1 MVKILDTINSPKDL
15 KKLSVE
21 ELTALSS
28 ELREKIIEV
37 TSQAGGHLASSLG
50 TVELTISLHY
60 VFDTPKD
67 VILWDVGH
75 QAYSH
80 KLLTGRRARFKT
92 LRQLGGIS
100 GFPNKNESEYDAF
113 TVGHSGT
120 SISSA
125 LGLACARDL
134 KGSDE
139 KIIAVIGDASLG
151 SGMAFEALNHSGH
164 LKKNLIVVLND
175 NELSISPSI
184 GALSKYLN
192 KIVTNPVFNKI
203 RTDAQNLVKRIP
215 RFGFRAY
222 RAARKLEEGL
232 KNLISQGMLFE
243 ELGLTYFGPIDGHN
257 IALLIET
264 LKNISNIKGP
274 VLLHV
279 LTKKGKG
286 YKFAEEHP
294 TKFHG
299 IAPFEIKT
307 GRKTSGT
314 EEESFTETFG
324 KKVVELAEKDKK
336 IVAITAAMPDGTG
349 LLNFASRFPDRFFD
363 VGIAEQHAVTFSA
376 ALAKAGLKPVVAIYS
391 TFLQRSYDQI
401 VHDICLQDLNVVLC
415 LDRAGLVG
423 EDGPTHHGILDIA
436 YLRGMPKMTIMAPRD
451 QKELESML
459 ELSTAIKKPV
469 AIRYPRGG
477 LLGKHAVLP
486 PSSLELGKSEL
497 LKDGKDL
504 AIFAVGSTVY
514 PAIEV
519 SEMLQKEGV
528 NASVI
533 NVRFI
538 KPLDEE
544 LLEDILNRTKKV
556 VTIEEGVI
564 NGGFGSA
571 ILEFIEKEKIKGMN
585 VKRIGLPSEFIEHG
599 DRMQL
604 LKKYNL
610 TSEGICNTIKA
621 ELLTEHNGVYKNRQ
635 R

>member
-21 ELTALSS
+21 ELTALAA
-28 ELREKIIEV
+28 ELREEIIGV
-37 TSQAGGHLASSLG
+37 TSKTGGHLASSLG
-50 TVELTISLHY
+50 AVELTISLHY
-60 VFDTPKD
+60 IFDTPKD

-80 KLLTGRRARFKT
+80 KLLTGRRGRFKT

-125 LGLACARDL
+125 LGMACARDL
-134 KGSDE
+134 KGGDE

-151 SGMAFEALNHSGH
+151 SGIAFEALNHSGH

-192 KIVTNPVFNKI
+192 KIVTSPIFNKI

-232 KNLISQGMLFE
+232 KHLILQGMLFE

-257 IALLIET
+257 IALLNET
-264 LKNISNIKGP
+264 LKNVSNIKGP

-294 TKFHG
+294 TQFHG
-299 IAPFEIKT
+299 VAPFEIET

-324 KKVVELAEKDKK
+324 KKVIELAKKDKK

-349 LLNFASRFPDRFFD
+349 LLDFASRFPDRFFD

-376 ALAKAGLKPVVAIYS
+376 ALAKAGLKPIVAIYS

-401 VHDICLQDLNVVLC
+401 VHDICLQDLDVVLC

-423 EDGPTHHGILDIA
+423 EDGPTHHGMLDIV

-459 ELSTAIKKPV
+459 ELSTVIKRPV

-477 LLGKHAVLP
+477 LIGKHAIL
-486 PSSLELGKSEL
+486 PSSPLELGKSEL
-497 LKDGKDL
+497 LKDGNDL

-533 NVRFI
+533 NARFI

-564 NGGFGSA
+564 DGGFGSA
-571 ILEFIEKEKIKGMN
+571 ILEFIEKEKIKGVN

-610 TSEGICNTIKA
+610 TSEGIYNIIKA
-621 ELLTEHNGVYKNRQ
+621 ELFTEYNGVYKNRQ

>member
-21 ELTALSS
+21 ELTALAA
-28 ELREKIIEV
+28 ELREEIIGV
-37 TSQAGGHLASSLG
+37 TSKTGGHLASSLG
-50 TVELTISLHY
+50 AVELTISLHY
-60 VFDTPKD
+60 IFDTPKD

-80 KLLTGRRARFKT
+80 KLLTGRRGRFKT

-125 LGLACARDL
+125 LGMACARDL
-134 KGSDE
+134 KGGDE

-151 SGMAFEALNHSGH
+151 SGIAFEALNHSGH

-192 KIVTNPVFNKI
+192 KMVTSPIFNKI

-232 KNLISQGMLFE
+232 KHLILQGMLFE

-257 IALLIET
+257 IALLNET
-264 LKNISNIKGP
+264 LKNVSNIKGP

-294 TKFHG
+294 TQFHG
-299 IAPFEIKT
+299 VAPFEIET

-324 KKVVELAEKDKK
+324 KKVIELAKKDKK

-349 LLNFASRFPDRFFD
+349 LLDFASRFPDRFFD

-376 ALAKAGLKPVVAIYS
+376 ALAKAGLKPIVAIYS

-401 VHDICLQDLNVVLC
+401 VHDICLQDLDVVLC

-423 EDGPTHHGILDIA
+423 EDGPTHHGMLDIV

-459 ELSTAIKKPV
+459 ELSTVIKRPV

-477 LLGKHAVLP
+477 LIGKHAIL
-486 PSSLELGKSEL
+486 PSSPLELGKSEL
-497 LKDGKDL
+497 LKDGNDL

-533 NVRFI
+533 NARFI

-564 NGGFGSA
+564 DGGFGSA
-571 ILEFIEKEKIKGMN
+571 ILEFIEKEKIKGVN

-610 TSEGICNTIKA
+610 TSEGIYNIIKA
-621 ELLTEHNGVYKNRQ
+621 ELFTEYNGVYKNRQ

>member
-1 MVKILDTINSPKDL
+1 MAKILDTINFPKDL
-15 KKLSVE
+15 KKFSVE
-21 ELTALSS
+21 ELTALAS
-28 ELREKIIEV
+28 ELREEIIGV
-37 TSQAGGHLASSLG
+37 TSQTGGHLASSLG
-50 TVELTISLHY
+50 AVELTISLHY

-80 KLLTGRRARFKT
+80 KLLTGRRDRFKT

-125 LGLACARDL
+125 LGLACARDI
-134 KGSDE
+134 KGGDE

-192 KIVTNPVFNKI
+192 KIVTSPVFNKI

-232 KNLISQGMLFE
+232 KNLILQGMLFE

-257 IALLIET
+257 IALLTET

-274 VLLHV
+274 VLFHV

-286 YKFAEEHP
+286 YKFAEKRP

-307 GRKTSGT
+307 GRKISGA
-314 EEESFTETFG
+314 EEKSFTETFG
-324 KKVVELAEKDKK
+324 KKIVELAEEDKK

-349 LLNFASRFPDRFFD
+349 LLDFASRFPDRFFD

-376 ALAKAGLKPVVAIYS
+376 ALAKAKLKPIVAIYS

-401 VHDICLQDLNVVLC
+401 VHDICLQDLAVVLC

-423 EDGPTHHGILDIA
+423 EDGPTHHGMLDIA

-459 ELSTAIKKPV
+459 EFSTVIKRPV

-477 LLGKHAVLP
+477 LIGKHAIL
-486 PSSLELGKSEL
+486 PSSPLALGKSEL

-528 NASVI
+528 NTSVI
-533 NVRFI
+533 NARFI

-544 LLEDILNRTKKV
+544 LLEDILNTTKRI

-564 NGGFGSA
+564 DGGFGSA
-571 ILEFIEKEKIKGMN
+571 ILEFIEKEKIKGVN
-585 VKRIGLPSEFIEHG
+585 IKRIGLPSEFIEHG

-610 TSEGICNTIKA
+610 TSEGICNIIKA
-621 ELLTEHNGVYKNRQ
+621 EVLAGYNGVYKNRQ